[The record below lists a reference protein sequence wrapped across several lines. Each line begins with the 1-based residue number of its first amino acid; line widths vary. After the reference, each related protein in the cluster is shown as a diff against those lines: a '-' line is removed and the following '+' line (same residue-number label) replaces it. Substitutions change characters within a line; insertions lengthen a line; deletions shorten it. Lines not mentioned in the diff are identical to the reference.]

1 MIKDLLH
8 MVIFCL
14 CLWNFSFARLRDQ
27 LNNGW
32 RSVSAHGGLKHT
44 FDPGCDQGF
53 GPIMWWALWIPSP
66 LKHTSMYVP
75 SERRWVMSRTQDQTQ
90 GWCWVPNLKKSQNKR
105 KSEFWAV
112 KWLRQTVTRSVPW
125 DGLFVMLTCIASHRP
140 VTGVVFGTSV
150 QPCLP
155 KAQEAASPLCS
166 PEFTAHSSQDCCLA
180 LCLPSVYLL

>member
-1 MIKDLLH
+1 

-32 RSVSAHGGLKHT
+32 RSVSAHGGLKYT

-53 GPIMWWALWIPSP
+53 GPIRWWALWIPSP
-66 LKHTSMYVP
+66 LKHTSMYIP

-105 KSEFWAV
+105 KPEFWAV
-112 KWLRQTVTRSVPW
+112 KWLRQAVTRSVPW
-125 DGLFVMLTCIASHRP
+125 DGLSWWPALLLIDQRLVL
-140 VTGVVFGTSV
+140 
-150 QPCLP
+150 CL
-155 KAQEAASPLCS
+155 ALLCS
-166 PEFTAHSSQDCCLA
+166 PAFLKHKRLLLPCAPLSTLHIALRTAALHCVCLQSIFSN
-180 LCLPSVYLL
+180 CLWVPLK